1 MDMFGMS
8 QEDFDGLEKFVN
20 MTQEEQDKIIDEE
33 LPVEKH
39 ENMTKIEKIKNE
51 WKEYVKYLQEKYP
64 VEEGQEWRLTC
75 PHHQKIDDILNEE

>member
-1 MDMFGMS
+1 MS

-51 WKEYVKYLQEKYP
+51 WKEYIKYLQEKYP
-64 VEEGQEWRLTC
+64 AEEGKKWRLTC
-75 PHHQKIDDILNEE
+75 PHHQKIDDILNKEMEK